1 MNKLLQE
8 IKHHPLMNQPRQL
21 SYSIRSLAGR
31 EPALWPLYHL
41 YFWWDQ
47 ITWNGVIVHPKEKAI
62 RQDTELVIDGF
73 PGSANSF
80 AFKSF
85 NRSQTRPVKVGHHS
99 HAPAQIIK
107 AIKQG
112 IPVLL
117 TVRAPAGAVVSLT
130 SRWSYISVTQALQI
144 YIGFYTK
151 MRPYASQCVISTFEQ
166 TTQHLDQ
173 IVQNVNSKFGTHFD
187 VVDVPKANVEHK
199 AFKAK
204 LDKSKSQKAAR
215 HEALKQEKIK
225 ELTAA
230 KNAQLLVKANA
241 LYQTFEALAQNSSSS
256 TVPYQTLQETEEYKT
271 KP

>member
-1 MNKLLQE
+1 MNKLFQE
-8 IKHHPLMNQPRQL
+8 IKRHPLMNQPRQL

-31 EPALWPLYHL
+31 EPALWPLYRM

-47 ITWNGVIVHPKEKAI
+47 ITWSGVIVHPKKKAI
-62 RQDTELVIDGF
+62 CKDTELVIDGF

-117 TVRAPAGAVVSLT
+117 TVRPPAGAVVSLT
-130 SRWSYISVTQALQI
+130 SRWSYISVTQALHI

-151 MRPYASQCVISTFEQ
+151 LKPYASDCVISTFEQ

-187 VVDVPKANVEHK
+187 LVDVPKANAEHK

-204 LDKSKSQKAAR
+204 LGKSKSQEAER
-215 HEALKQEKIK
+215 HEVIKQEKIK
-225 ELTAA
+225 ELTAG
-230 KNAQLLVKANA
+230 KNAELLLQADS
-241 LYQTFEALAQNSSSS
+241 LYQTFEALAQNGSS
-256 TVPYQTLQETEEYKT
+256 TVQSISATSEFTRD
-271 KP
+271 